1 MCKNTIEAGFF
12 EPAFSYITPI
22 VYEIYLC
29 YYINRRKK
37 RRNFILRYRAYKKKD
52 LGREYGFRPVIGKRL
67 EKAAFV
73 VLIFTHIFDR
83 IHLYIKEVWA
93 NGRYDK
99 KNK

>member
-1 MCKNTIEAGFF
+1 MRKNTIEAGFF
-12 EPAFSYITPI
+12 EPAFSYIMSI
-22 VYEIYLC
+22 VAV
-29 YYINRRKK
+29 
-37 RRNFILRYRAYKKKD
+37 FIAATSLFVPNLYNTEKEDLR
-52 LGREYGFRPVIGKRL
+52 REYGFRPVKRKQL

>member
-1 MCKNTIEAGFF
+1 M
-12 EPAFSYITPI
+12 
-22 VYEIYLC
+22 
-29 YYINRRKK
+29 
-37 RRNFILRYRAYKKKD
+37 
-52 LGREYGFRPVIGKRL
+52 GKRL